1 MTKKSKK
8 ALAAIFAA
16 LCVCPTAYADQNPLD
31 NVTISEVPVTFTDAV
46 PYFDTADASVMLP
59 IRAIAEAM
67 GCTVEWDAET
77 EQVTVT
83 SETSVLTYHD
93 DAIIV
98 YVNGEEKHLRKPVVE
113 INDRTYME
121 YRDLI
126 PSIDRGYVGYWRFPS
141 NELYIYEGTSF
152 SETDDGI
159 VDWTGHLLTEEEF
172 YEIEEE
178 FPPDYF
184 KQLEEKY
191 YGDNIQ
197 NN

>member
-93 DAIIV
+93 DTIIV
-98 YVNGEEKHLRKPVVE
+98 YVNGEEKHLRKPIVE

-126 PSIDRGYVGYWRFPS
+126 PSINNNYVGYWRNIS

-152 SETDDGI
+152 SVTDEGL